1 MSRWDD
7 SDEEPMVATAPTVI
21 PMKSTR
27 VVKTIEDTRIAAD
40 DDDTQNEDDVTSVLS
55 VGSAVESDAEAEEEG
70 DVIVSY
76 NFAVDQQ
83 NIDVHKVLNY
93 FPSKYDNIIAEFAD
107 VEIFLISVDGLLI
120 ELTSHWYLNWSL
132 GGQTIIIA
140 KQIDSLLT
148 QLSHLGGKFKLV
160 WMTDLIPFYAED
172 TVLNFLRSFV
182 AAHLAQSRWAEDIES
197 FSGPLDPRWSLYLQQ
212 LTPSFLMIAVADAS
226 ERVSVNK
233 ELKFGKMLACVAL
246 NTLAAAIPIVHFNG
260 LVVNL
265 CSVYCHRVEA
275 LSVDFKGW
283 DQYMEFV
290 WSKHAKPVERCVDL
304 SAVKSTA
311 ELWAKVIA
319 SCKKKEKLGSKFDRL
334 ASAVLIAALVGG
346 RRGTERIYL
355 PEVESPKRGFDHI
368 THRRALLNACAE
380 LLDTADFAKH
390 PVNFSLADLWDGR
403 LIMCIFDEV
412 EASRKI
418 SPYRIQNE
426 LAPLHKMAAL
436 ECSLEVDTEDRLFD
450 APPERK
456 LLISST
462 HLLPVTSDILNK
474 YAQEWQQLVH
484 NHSDAQEPRIF
495 ELFNAAAE
503 WPFHPIQ
510 EEYAR
515 PIERVDEDYHTKKHL
530 NKQRQFLSRWF
541 ESFAQSLE
549 GRGSN
554 LLVDFSRTPRG
565 FAAPEEEAGD
575 GKKKEKQQWQQKGKG
590 GKGKKEPVRSKK
602 ELILEA
608 NKSKKSEKLVE
619 NEKQM
624 IMFATMQGKN
634 AVPML
639 ENLMSRLELE
649 ESRARCVYE
658 QMVRVAKEV
667 TALEGAAF
675 VEQRRVRGVALVGK
689 IKQLLTTYWNY
700 LDEHQKDF
708 ATDLWVS
715 LGFEKSKKRL
725 AYDENRLSL
734 NMNMVYY
741 QLAYGGELIDIQSDP
756 QRDSRVTGFHPDAWQ
771 RKMLD
776 AVDRYH
782 SAVIVA
788 PTSAGKTFVS
798 YYCIERVL
806 RQSDDDMVVYV
817 SPSKALLNQVC
828 GSVYARF
835 RNKALSGGKS
845 LFGTLTQEFADN
857 TLNCQVLIT
866 VPECLE
872 GLLMSCSSTVQAVV
886 SKIKYVI
893 FDEVHCISASPEAH
907 IWEHLL
913 LLIRCPFLALSATI
927 GNAEVLHEWLQC
939 AEHSKTPK
947 GGRLRKVEL
956 IRYGERYSELE
967 LCMQRINENELDVTV
982 QDEQQDSM
990 LQHFMPYGV
999 YKPVKLSM
1007 FGIPD
1012 DQQLTARQILDL
1024 YYALAEVD
1032 EKVELIRYG
1041 ERYSELELCMQRINE
1056 NELDVT
1062 VQDEQQDS
1070 MLQHFMPYGVYKPV
1084 KLSMFGIPD
1093 DQQLTARQIL
1103 DLYYALA
1110 EVDEKVR
1117 EELEPCK
1124 FFNYHEGGDRVWL
1137 SRADLRRLENA
1148 LKMRFLNW
1156 LKTDQ
1161 DKVNRVL
1168 DKLGNNVQTQL
1179 AFRSKPFDQ
1188 RGTALRSI
1196 VPLIME
1202 LRDNE
1207 MLPAICFN
1215 DDRKVCERLAERLF
1229 EHLEEQQKK
1238 FEESAE
1244 YRNKYE
1250 IKDEEKMMKLAKRK
1264 RDAKEKKKTT
1274 KTKGDDKERE
1284 EDREPVEADDS
1295 DPLAAQR
1302 LRLNQ
1307 ALERFKLRARQR
1319 DEDLL
1324 AKMKERL
1331 NRAGGRARE
1340 STKQLLRL
1348 FERGIGYHH
1357 QGLTAVERGAV
1368 EILFRS
1374 GQLAMVF
1381 STSTLAL
1388 GMNMPCKTVIFGVD
1402 TPMLTPLQFRQMSGR
1417 AGRRGYDRSGTV
1429 IFMSIPTAKIRRLLT
1444 ASLSTLRGNLPF
1456 TTSFVLRLFS
1466 YVHQKGDY
1474 EGVTQQTNIKGASSQ
1489 FDIRLQAALT
1499 LLENSF
1505 TLFTRP
1511 EMKRALQKQI
1521 RLFTLFSVQLLRS
1534 LDLLNEK
1541 GEPHGMAP
1549 VVCHL
1554 SAHEPGN
1561 LLFAHLLQNGVFHRF
1576 CKQFAHDRNA
1586 LKSSLVVVFANL
1598 FTNRRLP
1605 LFWDPSNK
1613 ESYPSDGESKV
1624 FLDEVP
1630 KEFTSAIEA
1639 YNAKV
1644 ENLFKAFMQ
1653 LSSAN
1658 NSLQGNCFS
1667 LAGNPD
1673 SALSAFSTDIVRPL
1687 HDELIFDEGLVPACA
1702 VNRRDHRGKKI
1713 WLNAYAADFW
1723 RLESKKS
1730 LERNNNISD
1739 RETWFLIHDFSITLE
1754 KMSDALSTVGRS
1766 KDPFVEIM
1774 KELSDEY
1781 DKKFR
1786 GAFGMKQKY

>member
-380 LLDTADFAKH
+380 LLDTADFA
-390 PVNFSLADLWDGR
+390 
-403 LIMCIFDEV
+403 
-412 EASRKI
+412 I

-947 GGRLRKVEL
+947 GGRLRKLFE
-956 IRYGERYSELE
+956 
-967 LCMQRINENELDVTV
+967 
-982 QDEQQDSM
+982 
-990 LQHFMPYGV
+990 
-999 YKPVKLSM
+999 
-1007 FGIPD
+1007 
-1012 DQQLTARQILDL
+1012 
-1024 YYALAEVD
+1024 
-1032 EKVELIRYG
+1032 VELIRYG

-1474 EGVTQQTNIKGASSQ
+1474 EGKE
-1489 FDIRLQAALT
+1489 FLQLLSLTSHTADEHKRRFFSAALT